1 VVDEAERKLVFLF
14 DENMPPRLAHAL
26 RELGESCFHVTDPE
40 IRLGG
45 APDEIVLRYAGERG
59 WLFVGR
65 DHNILHL
72 AHERAA
78 LREAAVGAYFLNQTL
93 NKSLCA
99 ITRAIFRNWPEMKRL
114 ARSRDTPFLYL
125 IRETSVLPLRN
136 RHLGNPADDERKR
149 ERPPKGRASE

>member
-78 LREAAVGAYFLNQTL
+78 IRESAVGAYFLNQTL
-93 NKSLCA
+93 NKSLCT

-114 ARSRDTPFLYL
+114 AKSQESRSST
-125 IRETSVLPLRN
+125 
-136 RHLGNPADDERKR
+136 
-149 ERPPKGRASE
+149 

>member
-1 VVDEAERKLVFLF
+1 MVDEAERKLVFLF

-78 LREAAVGAYFLNQTL
+78 LRESAVGAYFLNQTL
-93 NKSLCA
+93 NKSLCT

-114 ARSRDTPFLYL
+114 AKSQEKPFLYL
-125 IRETSVLPLRN
+125 IRETSVRPLRK
-136 RHLGNPADDERKR
+136 RHLGNPAGGKRTR
-149 ERPPKGRASE
+149 ERRA